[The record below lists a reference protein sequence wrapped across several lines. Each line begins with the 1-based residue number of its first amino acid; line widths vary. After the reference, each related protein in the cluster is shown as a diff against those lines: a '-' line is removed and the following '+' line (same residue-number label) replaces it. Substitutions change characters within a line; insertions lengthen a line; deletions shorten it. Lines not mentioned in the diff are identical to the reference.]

1 MDLDTALNLLARDP
15 AANLDLAELALLLAR
30 DEYPSLD
37 VEGYL
42 AELTAMAREL
52 RRPSTGGI
60 EADLAALCR
69 YLFHELG
76 FHGDQHDYYDPR
88 NSYLHEVLDRRMGL
102 PITLSA
108 VAMVVGQRCGIHVEG
123 IGLPGHFIAKAVGDG
138 REVLFDPFHG
148 GRVLSVEE
156 CAILVERATGSAF
169 EVTPESFQG
178 TQLRPMVQ
186 RMLVNLK
193 GAYLRRNDFRRTIKV
208 LERLRQLD
216 PSDIALRRDIGAA
229 MMQCGQPGKA
239 IDHLSAYLE
248 ATPQPADAELVG
260 QVLSQARKAVAKWN

>member
-15 AANLDLAELALLLAR
+15 AAPLDLAELALLLAR

-52 RRPSTGGI
+52 RRPSSGGI
-60 EADLAALCR
+60 EGDLAALSR

-108 VAMVVGQRCGIHVEG
+108 VVMAVGQRCGIHIEG
-123 IGLPGHFIAKAVGDG
+123 IGLPGHFIAKAIGDG

-148 GRVLSVEE
+148 GRILSPEE
-156 CAILVERATGSAF
+156 CAILVERATGSVF
-169 EVTPESFQG
+169 EVTPESLRG
-178 TQLRPMVQ
+178 TLLRPMVQ
-186 RMLVNLK
+186 RMLINLK
-193 GAYLRRNDFRRTIKV
+193 GAFLRREDFRRTVKV

-216 PSDIALRRDIGAA
+216 PADMLLRRDIGAGLL
-229 MMQCGQPGKA
+229 QCGQPGRA
-239 IDHLSAYLE
+239 IDHLSAYL
-248 ATPQPADAELVG
+248 AAVPQAADAELVG
-260 QVLSQARKAVAKWN
+260 QVLAQARKAVAKWN